1 MISVNDDGSICF
13 EECEFNHR
21 LVLNIAK
28 ETDEWRPVGLRQVD
42 QRHFEGALDDAQVKL
57 TLEKTGDH
65 WEYSLTGNS
74 ETPMRIQLA
83 LELPDATDPYPIIPA
98 VLFGDNNLD
107 NVDERAFPHLTT
119 EFSDEPNCSPYWECR
134 ADRASH
140 PLALTAFD
148 GGVVAVSID
157 PYCDNASGI
166 EPSSRTDFVRNGL
179 FAETVHGDRPQ
190 ACGVTFGYR
199 NTPCTYMCKTNFSS
213 STEHR
218 FQSGEISGTLH
229 LRTADDRRAVHSIIR
244 DVHQRYRDPAN
255 TVLSDEEGIE
265 LLTHGMTDV
274 GWIEEGS
281 NWADLEWDFENE
293 ELVTFRGTNDEI
305 AWTGGTE
312 SALPL
317 LISGHRSGNEDAVE
331 KALMVLDHI
340 AAPESINPD
349 SGWLWDVCSR
359 TEGRSV
365 FGWWAG
371 AVGEAHCSYTNGEAV
386 AYLLE
391 AYRFARDEMDLERP
405 NWRETPLKV
414 LDTALSVQ
422 TPEGNF
428 GYAYSTE
435 DGSMIDPDG
444 FAGCWFVPALAL
456 AHELTDESRYLE
468 AAEKGISYYH
478 DYVRRLSCWG
488 TPMDT
493 RKAIDQEGV
502 LAFIRGAR
510 ILHQI
515 TGEARYLTMLEDG
528 AEYEYLWRFAIRSR
542 PQEPPLKDSTW
553 NSCGGSI
560 TSTSNPHIHPM
571 GILVSGDLKYLAEQ
585 TGDPYHSRRMREGL
599 DWALNSLELYP
610 DQSDYGCEGIL
621 TERFCPSD
629 GLLIEEYPDGSPAS
643 VWFTYHVWGAAN
655 VLEGLLKAGEVE
667 G

>member
-1 MISVNDDGSICF
+1 MITVNDYGSLCF
-13 EECEFNHR
+13 DECGFNHR
-21 LVLNIAK
+21 FVVNIAR
-28 ETDEWRPVGLRQVD
+28 EAAEWRPVPLRQVQ
-42 QRHFEGALDDAQVKL
+42 QRHFEGTLQDAQVKL
-57 TLEKTGDH
+57 RLKKPGDY
-65 WEYSLTGNS
+65 WEYSLEGTS
-74 ETPMRIQLA
+74 DTPMRIQLA
-83 LELPDATDPYPIIPA
+83 MELQDAIDSYPIIPA
-98 VLFGDNNLD
+98 VLFGDNNLY

-119 EFSDEPNCSPYWECR
+119 EFNNEPNCAPYWEFR

-140 PLALTAFD
+140 PVALTAFK
-148 GGVVAVSID
+148 GGFVGISID

-166 EPSSRTDFVRNGL
+166 EASDSTDFIRNGL
-179 FAETVHGDRPQ
+179 FAQTAHGDQSQ
-190 ACGVTFGYR
+190 ACGVTFAYR
-199 NTPCTYMCKTNFSS
+199 NTPCTYLCKTNFTAP
-213 STEHR
+213 TEHR
-218 FQSGEISGTLH
+218 FRNGEVSGTLH
-229 LRTADDRRAVHSIIR
+229 MGSAEDRRAVHSVIR
-244 DVHQRYRDPAN
+244 NVYECYCDPAN

-281 NWADLEWDFENE
+281 NFADLEWDFDNE
-293 ELVTFRGTNDEI
+293 KLVTFRGTNDEI
-305 AWTGGTE
+305 AWTGGTQ

-317 LISGHRSGNEDAVE
+317 LISGYRSGNQDAID
-331 KALMVLDHI
+331 KALSVLDYI
-340 AAPESINPD
+340 AAPRSINPD

-371 AVGEAHCSYTNGEAV
+371 AVGEAHCSYTNAEAA

-391 AYRFARDEMDLERP
+391 GYIFARDQMEMERP
-405 NWRETPLKV
+405 DWRDTAFNI

-422 TPEGNF
+422 TAEGNF

-456 AHELTDESRYLE
+456 AHELTEESRYLC
-468 AAEKGISYYH
+468 AAEKGLSYYH
-478 DYVRRLSCWG
+478 DYVRRLCCWG

-510 ILHQI
+510 LLHQI
-515 TGEARYLTMLEDG
+515 SGKERYLAMLENG

-542 PQEPPLKDSTW
+542 PQEPPLKDSSW

-585 TGDPYHSRRMREGL
+585 TGDRYHSRRMRDGL

-610 DQSDYGCEGIL
+610 DQIDYGCEGIL

-629 GLLIEEYPDGSPAS
+629 GLLIEEYPDGRPAS
-643 VWFTYHVWGAAN
+643 VWFSYHVWGAAN

-667 G
+667 E